1 MSAFASLPLPKDPT
15 VIAPDGSAV
24 RVLLSTSHGSMAH
37 FELSPGCCSA
47 AVKHK
52 TVEELWYVVGG
63 EAEMWRSQNGRE
75 EVVCLKQGM
84 SLSIPLGTSF
94 QFRTVGNKSFAAVA
108 VTMPPWPGQ
117 DEAVLVNGPWTA
129 T

>member
-1 MSAFASLPLPKDPT
+1 
-15 VIAPDGSAV
+15 
-24 RVLLSTSHGSMAH
+24 MAH

-63 EAEMWRSQNGRE
+63 AAEMWRSQNGRE
-75 EVVCLKQGM
+75 EVVCLKPGM

-94 QFRTVGNKSFAAVA
+94 QFRTAGNKSFAAVA
-108 VTMPPWPGQ
+108 ITMPPWPGQ